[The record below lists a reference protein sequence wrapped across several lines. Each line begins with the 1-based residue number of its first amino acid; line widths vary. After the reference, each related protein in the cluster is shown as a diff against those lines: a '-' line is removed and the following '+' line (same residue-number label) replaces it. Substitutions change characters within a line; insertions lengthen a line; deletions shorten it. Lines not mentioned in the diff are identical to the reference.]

1 MPAKSLEKEPHTD
14 GSPVCKCTKETFG
27 CSTHPVTQDEWAA
40 LQRDS
45 LVRILALQEKAK
57 ALQESEAASSRK
69 FSGQL
74 MLFGPDSYSSKI
86 AHKSAP
92 EGGMWSLGSW
102 WRVDTPGATESLQRL
117 MLVPRTGGI
126 DGSALLPTPTVCGSY
141 NRKGASKT
149 SGDGLATYVKMWP
162 TPVASDTSNRKP
174 PQNFCLTKTGSV
186 KLIGRTGTLSQVR
199 LSQVVKMWP
208 TPCAS
213 ASKGSSPA
221 ALTRRDGQSRA
232 NDRID
237 HAVMA
242 SDGGQLNPV
251 FVEWLMGW
259 PLGWTEVVGKSS
271 RTLVEP
277 PLDAL
282 TEGKESKPSATAKSR
297 SRRRSRG

>member
-1 MPAKSLEKEPHTD
+1 MPAKSLKKEQQTD

-40 LQRDS
+40 LQRAF
-45 LVRILALQEKAK
+45 LVRILALQERGK

-92 EGGMWSLGSW
+92 EGGMWSSGNW

-126 DGSALLPTPTVCGSY
+126 AGSALLPTPTVCGNY
-141 NRKGASKT
+141 NRKGASET
-149 SGDGLATYVKMWP
+149 SGDGLDIY
-162 TPVASDTSNRKP
+162 
-174 PQNFCLTKTGSV
+174 
-186 KLIGRTGTLSQVR
+186 
-199 LSQVVKMWP
+199 VKMWP

-259 PLGWTEVVGKSS
+259 PLGWTEVGGKSS